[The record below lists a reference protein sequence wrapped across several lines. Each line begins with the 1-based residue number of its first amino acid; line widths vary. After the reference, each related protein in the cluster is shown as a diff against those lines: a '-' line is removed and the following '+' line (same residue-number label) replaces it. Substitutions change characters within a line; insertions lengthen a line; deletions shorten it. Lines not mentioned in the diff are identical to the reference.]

1 MDGISGFQVNTIDE
15 MIEKLGLLIKDAQL
29 RASMGEAGKKLTEK
43 YTWDI
48 VARLWQ
54 DAYLEI
60 ASARA

>member
-1 MDGISGFQVNTIDE
+1 

-29 RASMGEAGKKLTEK
+29 RESMGEAGKKLTEK
-43 YTWDI
+43 FDWDI

-60 ASARA
+60 ASAGA